1 MRFLDKTESVT
12 DYNFDYLVEDTAST
26 QNWPAFYKKGWV
38 KSDLHAGRVNRELW
52 FQNGVLHRDGAPA
65 RIDHN
70 RTGQVRARQWYRYG
84 HEIPPQRP
92 VIPTAPTTPAAVFDT
107 GVSL

>member
-26 QNWPAFYKKGWV
+26 QNWPAFY
-38 KSDLHAGRVNRELW
+38 
-52 FQNGVLHRDGAPA
+52 
-65 RIDHN
+65 